1 MFDKL
6 KQFKQVKDLQNALAQ
21 ERVVIEKEGIKIVI
35 TGKLEVESV
44 QLNFLLEQEKQEKIV
59 RDCFNEAIK
68 RINLQIAQRMS
79 KMTGLGL

>member
-44 QLNFLLEQEKQEKIV
+44 QLNFLLEKEKQEKIV

>member
-44 QLNFLLEQEKQEKIV
+44 QLNFLLEKEKQEKIV

-68 RINLQIAQRMS
+68 RINLQIAQKMS